1 MSMPLECESSAELI
15 SYYGVRAREL
25 CSRGQ
30 QVEAAERERE
40 RERSFIDNQEVTEAT
55 KGDLSLVLTIEFPVQ
70 TDELLSGPSAMKI
83 NTRHMLV
90 VAPTMP
96 AVLLA

>member
-1 MSMPLECESSAELI
+1 MGFERENYAA
-15 SYYGVRAREL
+15 GVRWLR
-25 CSRGQ
+25 RQ
-30 QVEAAERERE
+30 RERE